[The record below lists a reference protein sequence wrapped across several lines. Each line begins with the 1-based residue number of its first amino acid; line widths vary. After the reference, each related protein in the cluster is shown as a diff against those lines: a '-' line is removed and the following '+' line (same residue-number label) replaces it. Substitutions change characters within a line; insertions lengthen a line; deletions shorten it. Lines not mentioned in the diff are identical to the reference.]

1 MKIGVIASFKALS
14 GQRAQLVAALQENIA
29 MVRAN
34 EPGCLRCDVFTS
46 IDQADQVSLVE
57 IYASEEAFE
66 THRTAPYGAELF
78 ARVKPHM
85 DGFPTADRFHV
96 AE

>member
-1 MKIGVIASFKALS
+1 MKIGVIASFKAQP
-14 GQRAQLVAALQENIA
+14 GHRAELVAALQENIA
-29 MVRAN
+29 VVRAN

-46 IDQADQVSLVE
+46 IDHSEQVSLVE
-57 IYASEEAFE
+57 VYASEEAFE
-66 THRTAPYGAELF
+66 THRSAPYGAELF

-85 DGFPTADRFHV
+85 DGLPVADRFHI